1 MRYSQETDQFNVK
14 KSCSIFGVLLLSI
27 QAFLVY
33 SSEIEFKIIATTRND
48 KMITDVIKKNFL
60 FIFISKTSFYNYFPS
75 STILIVPLEK
85 AA

>member
-1 MRYSQETDQFNVK
+1 
-14 KSCSIFGVLLLSI
+14 
-27 QAFLVY
+27 VY

-48 KMITDVIKKNFL
+48 KMITDVIKKIFL
-60 FIFISKTSFYNYFPS
+60 FIFISKTSFYNYFLS